1 MPGGPAIFI
10 APITNRQLRV
20 NVEKSNE
27 DNSSVYRIFFEGKD
41 HPLTSEEENSLTKLF
56 PNQTLAVKDQR
67 TYLPCNAEQYD
78 GLLVK
83 GPGLF
88 VADPMAA
95 GRRLKKRRATRRAKK
110 HTRRS
115 RS

>member
-1 MPGGPAIFI
+1 MPPAIFI
-10 APITNRQLRV
+10 APISNRQLKV
-20 NVEKSNE
+20 NVEQSNE
-27 DNSSVYRIFFEGKD
+27 DGSSVYRIFFEGKD
-41 HPLTSEEENSLTKLF
+41 HPLTPEEENSLTKLF
-56 PNQTLAVKDQR
+56 PNQTLAVEGIR
-67 TYLPCNAEQYD
+67 TYFPCNAEQYQR
-78 GLLVK
+78 LMVK

-88 VADPMAA
+88 VADPVSG

>member
-1 MPGGPAIFI
+1 MPGRPAIFI
-10 APITNRQLRV
+10 APISNRQL
-20 NVEKSNE
+20 NVTVEESNE
-27 DNSSVYRIFFEGKD
+27 DESSAYRIFFDGGLLDEG
-41 HPLTSEEENSLTKLF
+41 EENSLTKSF
-56 PNQTLAVKDQR
+56 PNQTLAVKGTR
-67 TYLPCNAEQYD
+67 TYLPCNAEQYQR
-78 GLLVK
+78 LMVK

-88 VADPMAA
+88 VADPVSG